1 EPTSRYLPN
10 IDSHRPH
17 RTGATASVPR
27 AMKVADS
34 LTASKSKSAPDRPTI
49 RLASDVTPAAIVT
62 TAGARRCR
70 TSSCCAIIPLLLGP
84 HAANLRERPGLAG
97 FTFLRAASARTSHGA
112 TRFGHLVL
120 SNIERIEGVRDARS
134 WPADGFNAR
143 ANDRLSRCGG

>member
-62 TAGARRCR
+62 TAVARRCG
-70 TSSCCAIIPLLLGP
+70 TSSFCAIIPLLLGP
-84 HAANLRERPGLAG
+84 HAAKLL
-97 FTFLRAASARTSHGA
+97 
-112 TRFGHLVL
+112 
-120 SNIERIEGVRDARS
+120 
-134 WPADGFNAR
+134 
-143 ANDRLSRCGG
+143 DRLGWLGSHSFVTPQREPLTGPQLSAILCSRISNKVPIA